1 MAGRRWHRRGHRGV
15 SDVVA
20 TILLLALTVTLFA
33 SIFAFVT
40 AFPSPPAQNNN
51 QFQAAMIVTPNGTY
65 VSSIQILHLA
75 GPAVAGTALVYLKSA
90 TQPAAAEFV
99 NPYTVASETSAQTGG
114 VATVTGA
121 NTWNLGQVWNI
132 TFNQFHMPAAGGNI
146 TVYVVAGSQ
155 LLFSVILPGAITAT
169 PPTIVSTATA
179 PATPAVGVPFT
190 VYATLA
196 GSYTPYSVYINLAAM
211 PGGPSTS
218 KLMTQNSQGQWTYT
232 VSAGATAAGTFYGF
246 VNASSSAANGGQQAT
261 GAVVITIA
269 ATGTSNGPL
278 SVGVILVPSPANP
291 GTAES
296 VQAVVT
302 YTGPV
307 LSVAKSV
314 TVSFS
319 ATSSPTGYTFSGT
332 GPSGVMISG
341 PGGPASVTV
350 TSQSTWTIPGP
361 NTVYSY
367 TVSATATVATVG
379 SITGN
384 TSFTPALLVLSPTS
398 GLVGSTVT
406 ATGSAFS
413 TASGSTVTLSFG
425 GVAITP
431 SACSSGTLSG
441 AAITPA
447 SGGGFVCTFTV
458 PNGAPAGSA
467 TAVATD
473 ALSGQSDY
481 FSPYTV
487 TAWTISPLAPTS
499 GIVGSSV
506 TVTATGFAGTSGV
519 TLAYNGVAITVASCT
534 SGTAGAT
541 ITTTAAGGF
550 VCKYTVP
557 AAAASGAGSLVA
569 SDTTYTAQTATAA
582 FTVTPWTM
590 ALSPTSGLMGSSVT
604 VTATNFAASS
614 SVTLAFDGVSLTT
627 TAPISL
633 ACTVGTVSGAT
644 ITTSG
649 AGAFTCTYNVPY
661 GATAGAGSLVASDAS
676 GPTTFTAAYTVTPW
690 TITLSPTTLAHGTS
704 SAVTITGAGFV
715 ASSLVTITLNG
726 TLLVSGTGAFSCSV
740 GTLSG
745 STITTTAAG
754 AFTCSYTP
762 AKAAGAAI
770 YTFTASDYTSG
781 QVASALFSRT

>member
-1 MAGRRWHRRGHRGV
+1 V

-51 QFQAAMIVTPNGTY
+51 QFQAALIVTPNGTY

-90 TQPAAAEFV
+90 TQPAAAEFT
-99 NPYTVASETSAQTGG
+99 NPYTVASEVVTGI
-114 VATVTGA
+114 ATVTGA
-121 NTWNLGQVWNI
+121 NSWNLGQVWNI
-132 TFNQFHMPAAGGNI
+132 TFNQYHMPAAGGNI

-169 PPTIVSTATA
+169 PPTIVSTATV

-218 KLMTQNSQGQWTYT
+218 KLMTQNSQGQWTYL
-232 VSAGATAAGTFYGF
+232 VSSGATAAGTFYGF
-246 VNASSSAANGGQQAT
+246 VNASSSAVNGGQQAT

-269 ATGTSNGPL
+269 STGTTNGPL

-307 LSVAKSV
+307 LPSAQTV

-319 ATSSPTGYTFSGT
+319 ATSNPTGYTFSGT
-332 GPSGVMISG
+332 GPSGVKISG

-361 NTVYSY
+361 NSVYSY
-367 TVSATATVATVG
+367 TVSATATVTTVG

-384 TSFTPALLVLSPTS
+384 TSFTPALLVLSPAS

-413 TASGSTVTLSFG
+413 TVSGSTVTLAFG
-425 GVAITP
+425 GVAVTP

-458 PNGAPAGSA
+458 PNGAPAGAA

-473 ALSGQSDY
+473 AFSGQSDF

-499 GIVGSSV
+499 GLVGSSV

-557 AAAASGAGSLVA
+557 AGTASGAGSLVA
-569 SDTTYTAQTATAA
+569 SDTTYTAQTTSAP

-614 SVTLAFDGVSLTT
+614 SVTLAFDAVSLTT

-633 ACTVGTVSGAT
+633 ACTVGSASGAT
-644 ITTSG
+644 ITTSA
-649 AGAFTCTYNVPY
+649 AGAFTCTFNVPY
-661 GATAGAGSLVASDAS
+661 GATAGAGSLVATDAS
-676 GPTTFTAAYTVTPW
+676 GPTTVTASYSVTPW
-690 TITLSPTTLAHGTS
+690 TISLSPTTSAS
-704 SAVTITGAGFV
+704 SITITITGAGFAPGSV
-715 ASSLVTITLNG
+715 VF
-726 TLLVSGTGAFSCSV
+726 VSNSGIAGDDAWNAACTTGTGASGAYSV
-740 GTLSG
+740 
-745 STITTTAAG
+745 TTSAAG
-754 AFTCSYTP
+754 AFVCTT
-762 AKAAGAAI
+762 AWTVIAHI
-770 YTFTASDYTSG
+770 EILTFTATDSTTG
-781 QVASALFSRT
+781 QVAVAYFSDTD

>member
-1 MAGRRWHRRGHRGV
+1 
-15 SDVVA
+15 
-20 TILLLALTVTLFA
+20 
-33 SIFAFVT
+33 
-40 AFPSPPAQNNN
+40 
-51 QFQAAMIVTPNGTY
+51 MIVTPNGTY

-75 GPAVAGTALVYLKSA
+75 GPVVAGTALVYLKSA

-384 TSFTPALLVLSPTS
+384 TLVHAGPACPLADQRSRRQYGHRHGFGVLDRVGFDRNAVVRRGRDHTIR
-398 GLVGSTVT
+398 LQLRHVVGSGHHSRQRRRICLYLHR
-406 ATGSAFS
+406 AQRR
-413 TASGSTVTLSFG
+413 
-425 GVAITP
+425 
-431 SACSSGTLSG
+431 
-441 AAITPA
+441 
-447 SGGGFVCTFTV
+447 SGGLGDGGRHRCSLRTERLLLPVH
-458 PNGAPAGSA
+458 GDRLDDLALG
-467 TAVATD
+467 TD
-473 ALSGQSDY
+473 ERDRGQ
-481 FSPYTV
+481 
-487 TAWTISPLAPTS
+487 
-499 GIVGSSV
+499 
-506 TVTATGFAGTSGV
+506 
-519 TLAYNGVAITVASCT
+519 
-534 SGTAGAT
+534 
-541 ITTTAAGGF
+541 
-550 VCKYTVP
+550 
-557 AAAASGAGSLVA
+557 
-569 SDTTYTAQTATAA
+569 
-582 FTVTPWTM
+582 
-590 ALSPTSGLMGSSVT
+590 
-604 VTATNFAASS
+604 
-614 SVTLAFDGVSLTT
+614 
-627 TAPISL
+627 
-633 ACTVGTVSGAT
+633 
-644 ITTSG
+644 
-649 AGAFTCTYNVPY
+649 
-661 GATAGAGSLVASDAS
+661 
-676 GPTTFTAAYTVTPW
+676 
-690 TITLSPTTLAHGTS
+690 
-704 SAVTITGAGFV
+704 
-715 ASSLVTITLNG
+715 
-726 TLLVSGTGAFSCSV
+726 
-740 GTLSG
+740 
-745 STITTTAAG
+745 
-754 AFTCSYTP
+754 
-762 AKAAGAAI
+762 
-770 YTFTASDYTSG
+770 
-781 QVASALFSRT
+781 